1 MPPSP
6 AKADPHGSA
15 VVAELLLIVRLAGER
30 VALPAVEVD
39 SVVEIEALTPVP
51 AAPCHVAGLAALR
64 SRVLTVVDCL
74 ASLDPSRRLPAD
86 AREAV
91 MAVVDGHP
99 YALLVEA
106 VEDVVESSGERQPAS
121 SLAAGWGR
129 IARFTIEAEGDLLLL
144 VDIEALIAGPARAAA

>member
-1 MPPSP
+1 M
-6 AKADPHGSA
+6 
-15 VVAELLLIVRLAGER
+15 AELLLIVRLAGER
-30 VALPAVEVD
+30 VALPAAEVD

-51 AAPCHVAGLAALR
+51 GVAGHVAGLAALR
-64 SRVLTVVDCL
+64 SRVLTVIDCL

-106 VEDVVESSGERQPAS
+106 VEDVVESSGERQPATA
-121 SLAAGWGR
+121 LAGGWGR
-129 IARFTIEAEGDLLLL
+129 IGRSTIEAEGDLLLL
-144 VDIEALIAGPARAAA
+144 ADVEALIAGPAREAA